1 MIAWRLA
8 PALGVFVLSLLGQ
21 DTAHET
27 TQAVARLHGHVVD
40 ETNAPL
46 SGAEV
51 IVVVEARE
59 RRAFADPTGA
69 FTLDVPKPGEYS
81 LRVAL
86 PGYFDLRGRKVQINS
101 GSNDI
106 SLILNRV
113 RERLESLDVSGTSSV
128 IEMDRT
134 APEERLT
141 SAELLEVP
149 YKTNNDLRNSMR
161 VLPAVIQDSHGG
173 VHVNGGSEQQVLYTL
188 DGFNITDPLT
198 GTFQSRLGVDA
209 VQAMTVLSGAVPAEY
224 GKGAAGIVAVN
235 TKTGDDVLRYS
246 ATNFI
251 PGVEYRK
258 GLVIGSFTPRL
269 SLSGPI
275 RKGKIWF
282 SDTLATQ
289 LQNDVVRDLPAGQ
302 DRSSSWR
309 ISNMLR
315 AQVNLTPSNILYSG
329 LLTNFWVAS
338 RTGLGALDPLETTV
352 DRRARQWF
360 YDIKDQIYLGRGSL
374 LEAGFSTNRTFG
386 RQIPQGHDLYSFTAN
401 GRRGN
406 YFADGI
412 QQSTRDQLLANYFFP
427 SFTWAGGH
435 QLKMGIDL
443 DRLSYWQD
451 VRRTGFRE
459 FRADSTIAREVL
471 FGGNGRLGQGN
482 YESSVYL
489 EDTWRVRP
497 SLLLELGIRA
507 DRDTLLRNWS
517 GAPRVGFAWSPWG
530 LQHTKVS
537 GGFGI
542 IYNATNLGLFTRPAD
557 QYPITTFYPQ
567 GSTFPYSG
575 VSTYLIDRHLH
586 SPRYQNFNLGI
597 EQEMP
602 AGFYARIQS
611 NFRRGSHGLSY
622 FDTTELPLVGLTPGV
637 VYQLQDGRRD
647 QFKSVEFTLR
657 QNLRKQ
663 YEWLASYTRSRSTS
677 NSVIDLN
684 ADQPLLV
691 PRNSGPLPWDSPN
704 RILSWGLLPT
714 FWKSWAVAYL
724 AEWHSGFPFS
734 IQDERGLVLG
744 KVNSDRYPNF
754 FEVNLHVERQFE
766 LRGQRWAWRMGLNN
780 ITGRRNPDVV
790 NNRIESPHFLNFYGG
805 QGRAVNVRIRWL
817 GKS

>member
-1 MIAWRLA
+1 MIGWRLA
-8 PALGVFVLSLLGQ
+8 SVLGVFVLPLLAQ
-21 DTAHET
+21 DTNP
-27 TQAVARLHGHVVD
+27 AVARLHGHVVD

-46 SGAEV
+46 SGADITIDAEG
-51 IVVVEARE
+51 RE

-69 FTLDVPKPGEYS
+69 FTLEVPKPGEYS

-101 GSNDI
+101 GSNEI

-113 RERLESLDVSGTSSV
+113 RDRLESLDVSGTSSV

-141 SAELLEVP
+141 SAELLDLP

-161 VLPAVIQDSHGG
+161 VLPGVIQDSHGG
-173 VHVNGGSEQQVLYTL
+173 IHVNGGSEQQVLYTL

-209 VQAMTVLSGAVPAEY
+209 VQSMTVVSGTVPAEY
-224 GKGAAGIVAVN
+224 GKGAAGVLAVN

-275 RKGKIWF
+275 RKGRIWLA
-282 SDTLATQ
+282 DTLATQ
-289 LQNDVVRDLPAGQ
+289 YQNDVVRDLPSGQ
-302 DRSSSWR
+302 DRSSSRR

-315 AQVNLTPSNILYSG
+315 AQANLTPSNILYSG
-329 LLTNFWVAS
+329 ILTNFWVAS

-360 YDIKDQIYLGRGSL
+360 YDIKDQMYFGRGSL
-374 LEAGFSTNRTFG
+374 LEVGFSTNRTFG
-386 RQIPQGHDLYSFTAN
+386 REIPQGHDLYMFTTN

-459 FRADSTIAREVL
+459 FRADSTISREVL
-471 FGGNGRLGQGN
+471 FGGNGQLGQRN
-482 YESSVYL
+482 FESSAYL
-489 EDTWRVRP
+489 QDTWRVRP
-497 SLLLELGIRA
+497 GLLLELGIRA
-507 DRDTLLRNWS
+507 DRDTILRNWS
-517 GAPRVGFAWSPWG
+517 GAPRVGFAWTPRG
-530 LQHTKVS
+530 LPHTKVS

-557 QYPITTFYPQ
+557 QYPITTLYPQ
-567 GSTFPYSG
+567 DSTFSYSG
-575 VSTYLIDRHLH
+575 VSTYLIDRRLR

-597 EQEMP
+597 EQQMP
-602 AGFYARIQS
+602 AGLYARIQS

-622 FDTTELPLVGLTPGV
+622 FDTTALAQVGLTPDV

-657 QNLRKQ
+657 QNLHKQ

-684 ADQPLLV
+684 ADQPLIV
-691 PRNSGPLPWDSPN
+691 PRNSGPFPWDSPN
-704 RILSWGLLPT
+704 RILTWGLLPT
-714 FWKSWAVAYL
+714 FWESWSIAYL

-744 KVNSDRYPNF
+744 NVNSDRYPNF
-754 FEVNLHVERQFE
+754 FEINLHLERQFE

-790 NNRIESPHFLNFYGG
+790 NNQIESPHFLNFYGG